1 VRARGRSVRLVAFV
15 LILLFVGSIVGTYH
29 FWPSNKDQRSAA
41 FFSLLQFIAAFAL
54 IVVTFLYVTATQQLV
69 ETTQQ
74 QLSDQNRPPK
84 ITVTRHWYPT
94 TNPFVASFM
103 MEIANPSVRATRV
116 TIKAVRIGQEPAKE
130 FCFEM
135 TDRTTIDRVTIPAR
149 DLLYVMVKATFNG
162 IPILH
167 IDNQTEKAATL
178 TFEDVFH
185 GTLQPVVYQ
194 L

>member
-1 VRARGRSVRLVAFV
+1 MRLVAFV
-15 LILLFVGSIVGTYH
+15 LILLFVGSIAGTYH
-29 FWPSNKDQRSAA
+29 FWPSNEDQRSAA

-94 TNPFVASFM
+94 TNPFVASFV

-116 TIKAVRIGQEPAKE
+116 TIKAVRIRQEPATE

-149 DLLYVMVKATFNG
+149 DLLYVMVKATFQG

-167 IDNQTEKAATL
+167 IDNPTEKIAVL
-178 TFEDVFH
+178 TFDDVFH
-185 GTLQPVVYQ
+185 GTLEPVIHQ